1 MVVLRCTRELLARVT
16 RAPADPAATSSTRL
30 GDWYVALVRVGPR
43 QYLLAISERTRL
55 PVLVPARD
63 ARGMADTL
71 AGAAGRVLLGIG
83 VPEAEVEIE
92 SAAMAVAVF
101 APTRNRS
108 LLGTINDFTF
118 AIQDR
123 LHREPD
129 TSLDELAIWLA
140 DTPIHTRFHDGAP
153 IDVTRQVF
161 GLEAAPRKRL
171 TLDPLVSR
179 ELAAPATPKPGRQ
192 PAQRRAE
199 PLPMEFALY
208 AEMASVQRCEY
219 LDGAMHVSPSPSPA
233 HQVAVLRLARALE
246 DYFAG
251 ADRTAV
257 VLAGPVAVFLDRETV
272 AQPDVV
278 VARRKQ
284 LSARGV
290 EGAPQLVVEVVTSA
304 SAERDRDVKMR
315 SYAAAKVERYWLVD
329 VDRRTVECQGRHRP
343 AGASTVSLSRGVLAP
358 ADLPGF
364 ELRLERL
371 WL

>member
-16 RAPADPAATSSTRL
+16 RAPVEPAATSTTRL
-30 GDWYVALVRVGPR
+30 GDWYVALVRVGRR

-63 ARGMADTL
+63 ARHMAETL
-71 AGAAGRVLLGIG
+71 AGAVGRVLLGIG
-83 VPEAEVEIE
+83 VPEAEVEVE
-92 SAAMAVAVF
+92 STAMVDAVF

-108 LLGTINDFTF
+108 LLGTINDFAF
-118 AIQDR
+118 AIQHR
-123 LHREPD
+123 LQREP

-140 DTPIHTRFHDGAP
+140 DTPIHTRFHDGRP
-153 IDVTRQVF
+153 MDVTRQVF
-161 GLEAAPRKRL
+161 GLATPPRRRP
-171 TLDPLVSR
+171 TLDPLAPPDT
-179 ELAAPATPKPGRQ
+179 AAPPTSKPGRQ
-192 PAQRRAE
+192 PAPKRAE

-219 LDGAMHVSPSPSPA
+219 LDGATHVSPSPSPA

-251 ADRTAV
+251 ADREAV

-278 VARRKQ
+278 VASRKQ

-290 EGAPQLVVEVVTSA
+290 EGPPQLVVEVVTAA

-315 SYAAAKVERYWLVD
+315 SYAAARVERYWLVD
-329 VDRRTVECQGRHRP
+329 VDRRTVECQGRRRP
-343 AGASTVSLSRGVLAP
+343 PGASTVSLSRGVLAP

-364 ELRLERL
+364 ELRLETL